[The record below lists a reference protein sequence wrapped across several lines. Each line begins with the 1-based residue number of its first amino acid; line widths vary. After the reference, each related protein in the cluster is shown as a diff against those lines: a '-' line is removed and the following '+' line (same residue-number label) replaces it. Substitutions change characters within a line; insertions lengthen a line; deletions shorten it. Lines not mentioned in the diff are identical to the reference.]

1 MMKNM
6 EKNKNIIKIKG
17 DAYVYVYKFDGA
29 FVEESV
35 APKSLREK
43 FDGGLGAVIVATY
56 EDKDVSTHTDLYFI
70 PGKFDIDGESK
81 YIITR
86 AYTSTEEAKAQGL
99 FCKKEVVDLRVE
111 ENGAAK
117 TILFT
122 KNNRTIFSIETE
134 DWGFDFPI
142 SSDVIHFPLMT
153 IEGDIWSYTGKGTA
167 KFTKMNSIEVRP
179 SKFPDV
185 AEYTPLASVH
195 IRDFEMEVE
204 LIVK

>member
-1 MMKNM
+1 M

-17 DAYVYVYKFDGA
+17 DAFVYVYKFDED

-56 EDKDVSTHTDLYFI
+56 GEKESSSHTDVYFI
-70 PGKFDIDGESK
+70 PGKFDIDGESR
-81 YIITR
+81 YIITK
-86 AYTSTEEAKAQGL
+86 AYTSTEEAKAEGL
-99 FCKKEVVDLRVE
+99 FCKKEVADLRVE
-111 ENGAAK
+111 ETDGAK
-117 TILFT
+117 TLSFT
-122 KNNRTIFSIETE
+122 KNNRSIFSVETE

-142 SSDVIHFPLMT
+142 SSDVIHFPLMS
-153 IEGDIWSYTGKGTA
+153 IEGDLWNYIGKGTA

-185 AEYTPLASVH
+185 AQYTPLASVH
-195 IRDFEMEVE
+195 IRDFEMEVD
-204 LIVK
+204 LIKNNNK